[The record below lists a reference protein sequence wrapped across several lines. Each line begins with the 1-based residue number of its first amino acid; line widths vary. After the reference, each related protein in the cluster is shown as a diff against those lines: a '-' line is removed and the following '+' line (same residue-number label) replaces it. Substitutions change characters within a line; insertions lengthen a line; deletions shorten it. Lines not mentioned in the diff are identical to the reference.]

1 VFSLSFES
9 QAILSV
15 LLTTYNL
22 VVGKWTPKWLCHIM
36 IILINKSPLN
46 MAFKED
52 WYFFTKIYG
61 CKFNTNG
68 LNNQSMGKAC
78 NTNKGSV
85 NDIKCSPFNLED
97 L

>member
-1 VFSLSFES
+1 
-9 QAILSV
+9 
-15 LLTTYNL
+15 
-22 VVGKWTPKWLCHIM
+22 
-36 IILINKSPLN
+36 

-97 L
+97 LWNEIGTFDAIDTPLTGVAVVTHALAFEAICVCEKLT